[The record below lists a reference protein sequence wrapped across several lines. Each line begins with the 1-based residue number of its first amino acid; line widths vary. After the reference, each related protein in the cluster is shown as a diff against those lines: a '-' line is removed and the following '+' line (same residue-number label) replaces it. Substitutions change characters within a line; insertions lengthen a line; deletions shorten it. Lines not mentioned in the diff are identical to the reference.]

1 MTTDQTREPAADDS
15 DHEVVMTEVEEL
27 LEEVTDMDP
36 AEAVEPMARVTALL
50 NSALDTV
57 QERL

>member
-1 MTTDQTREPAADDS
+1 
-15 DHEVVMTEVEEL
+15 MTEVEEL

-50 NSALDTV
+50 NSALDTA

>member
-1 MTTDQTREPAADDS
+1 
-15 DHEVVMTEVEEL
+15 MTEVEDL

-50 NSALDTV
+50 NSALDTA

>member
-1 MTTDQTREPAADDS
+1 MA
-15 DHEVVMTEVEEL
+15 EVDEL
-27 LEEVTDMDP
+27 LEEVIDIDP

-50 NSALDTV
+50 NSALDTA